1 MKITRTIAVTTRGV
15 WRRWLASHHDG
26 EAEIWLRYIAAAL
39 RRNPEADR
47 FFRGLS
53 PSYRRLY
60 VGWIHSAKR
69 EETRQ
74 RRLSEAVSLLARG
87 QKLGLK

>member
-1 MKITRTIAVTTRGV
+1 MTAAGRAREPSKRTPAGKPPSKIPSKTPP
-15 WRRWLASHHDG
+15 
-26 EAEIWLRYIAAAL
+26 YIAAAL

-47 FFRGLS
+47 FFRGLA
-53 PSYRRLY
+53 PSHRRLY

-74 RRLSEAVSLLARG
+74 RRLSEAVPLLARG